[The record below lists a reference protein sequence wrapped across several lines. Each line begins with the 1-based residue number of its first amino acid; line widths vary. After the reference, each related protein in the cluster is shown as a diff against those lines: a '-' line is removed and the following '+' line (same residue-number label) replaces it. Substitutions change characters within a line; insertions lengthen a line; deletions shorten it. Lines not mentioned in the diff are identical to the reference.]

1 MTVFTLHHCIDYEG
15 EHLMGIYATRTL
27 AEAAF
32 EEAVR
37 DLPWHEREEYVID
50 EVEVHS

>member
-15 EHLMGIYATRTL
+15 DYLLGIYATRER

-32 EEAVR
+32 EEAVS
-37 DLPWHEREEYVID
+37 DVEWHEREEYVITEM
-50 EVEVHS
+50 EVQ